1 MLRRRLTGWLLVL
14 SGVTVVVLLVTSL
27 VIGPLGSRL
36 AANANLPTWL
46 IATQP
51 KIELPPDVVCS
62 IFGWP
67 VTNTMISAWLATLLI
82 GAISFVATRKM
93 KIIPSGLQNAL
104 EYIIEWLL
112 NLCQGVA
119 GKENG
124 RKFFPVVAAIFLFI
138 VVNAWISQF
147 PFFLFSFLHRA
158 RR

>member
-112 NLCQGVA
+112 TCVRAWLV
-119 GKENG
+119 
-124 RKFFPVVAAIFLFI
+124 RKWPQVFPGGSGHLSLYSSKCLDKPVPL
-138 VVNAWISQF
+138 
-147 PFFLFSFLHRA
+147 FLFSFLHRA